1 MPLTRGKVVGY
12 DLARMMFQ
20 FTMRTS
26 DRRTVACE
34 ISSIAM
40 DSIAGA
46 RGTLPTERVA
56 QFLRL
61 RDRIE
66 RIASDKFDRD
76 NLQPVRIFAKK
87 VGFGGR
93 SPQARRF
100 DTTASSPSD
109 RPEAGCDGENVSLSS
124 PFVMLP
130 P

>member
-20 FTMRTS
+20 FTMLTPDTGS
-26 DRRTVACE
+26 VACE
-34 ISSIAM
+34 ISSVAM
-40 DSIAGA
+40 DVIAGV
-46 RGTLPTERVA
+46 RGTLPTGREA

-87 VGFGGR
+87 VGFGSR
-93 SPQARRF
+93 SPQAWRF
-100 DTTASSPSD
+100 DTTAP
-109 RPEAGCDGENVSLSS
+109 AYKIA
-124 PFVMLP
+124 
-130 P
+130 

>member
-1 MPLTRGKVVGY
+1 MPLRRGKVVGY

-20 FTMRTS
+20 FTMLTPDTKS
-26 DRRTVACE
+26 VACE

-40 DSIAGA
+40 DTIAGV
-46 RGTLPTERVA
+46 RGTLPTEREA

-87 VGFGGR
+87 VGFGSTSLG
-93 SPQARRF
+93 
-100 DTTASSPSD
+100 
-109 RPEAGCDGENVSLSS
+109 VST
-124 PFVMLP
+124 
-130 P
+130 

>member
-20 FTMRTS
+20 FTMLTPDTGS
-26 DRRTVACE
+26 VACE

-40 DSIAGA
+40 DTIAGVI
-46 RGTLPTERVA
+46 GTLPTERET

-66 RIASDKFDRD
+66 RIASDKFDQD

-87 VGFGGR
+87 VGFG
-93 SPQARRF
+93 STAVLAFRR
-100 DTTASSPSD
+100 D
-109 RPEAGCDGENVSLSS
+109 R
-124 PFVMLP
+124 
-130 P
+130 